1 VDAPTQPQPPQWGQP
16 GYQPPAGPSPLAP
29 PTKRSRKRWLLILA
43 GIPVAFIVLGLIA
56 AILVPAEQATAP
68 TATEAKESGISK
80 GAGTKD
86 AAADVK
92 LLSFQK
98 HNTDGFDSGEYR
110 GTIEIVNHSEGTSD
124 YYIELVIL
132 DSRGTNIDWSNA
144 VAEHVRP
151 GQRAL
156 VHFSTFESSTAK
168 AQITQIQ
175 RTASS

>member
-1 VDAPTQPQPPQWGQP
+1 MTAPTQPQPPQWGQP
-16 GYQPPAGPSPLAP
+16 GYQPPAPPSK
-29 PTKRSRKRWLLILA
+29 KRHPGRTILIVIGALVLF
-43 GIPVAFIVLGLIA
+43 GIVT
-56 AILVPAEQATAP
+56 AIINGTAP
-68 TATEAKESGISK
+68 TAPSGPAATEAKESGISK
-80 GAGTKD
+80 GAGSKD

-92 LLSFQK
+92 LLSFRK
-98 HNTDGFDSGEYR
+98 VNADGLDIGEYR

-132 DSRGTNIDWSNA
+132 DSRGTNVDWTNA
-144 VAEHVRP
+144 VAQHVRP

-156 VHFSTFESSTAK
+156 ANFSTFEPSTAK